1 MNVET
6 MERIMEFCMGKIPDE
21 DLMKLDEM
29 LSSRIP
35 AKAMAADAA
44 IKRREILAMDCQARG
59 YSVTRKRVLKAVAED
74 RAAIEALHPHM
85 FRLGDSSAI
94 GAVPAGQVVHS
105 RQPSRP
111 MTEAERVEAAKA
123 FPNMFKKG

>member
-6 MERIMEFCMGKIPDE
+6 MERIMEFCMGKIPDD

-29 LSSRIP
+29 LSSQIP

-85 FRLGDSSAI
+85 FRLGSGNSI
-94 GAVPAGQVVHS
+94 GFAAPMPAK
-105 RQPSRP
+105 PSRP
-111 MTEAERVEAAKA
+111 MTEAERDETAKA
-123 FPNMFKKG
+123 FPNMFKEH